1 MKTNRLIIEKN
12 EAYEKAKE
20 NLEKEFEY
28 KLKMLK
34 RQTNKLKRERRKHLE
49 IDAKINAVKE
59 WIEHLLNRLQ
69 KSRDTRYHLTFI
81 HYPRVFSSQ

>member
-28 KLKMLK
+28 KLEMLK
-34 RQTNKLKRERRKHLE
+34 RQINKLKRERRKHLE
-49 IDAKINAVKE
+49 IDAKINAAKE
-59 WIEHLLNRLQ
+59 GIEHLLNRLQ
-69 KSRDTRYHLTFI
+69 KSRDTRYHLTSTSPPPGLFI
-81 HYPRVFSSQ
+81 

>member
-28 KLKMLK
+28 KLEMLK
-34 RQTNKLKRERRKHLE
+34 QQTNKLKRERRKHLE
-49 IDAKINAVKE
+49 IDAKINAAKE
-59 WIEHLLNRLQ
+59 GIEHLLNRLQ
-69 KSRDTRYHLTFI
+69 KSRDTRYHLISTSPPPGLFI
-81 HYPRVFSSQ
+81 